1 MPVSKHP
8 RRRAVPPRADSLKSF
23 ERRAAAASTRVH
35 LVLKLYVAGTS
46 PNSIHAL
53 ETVRSICQTHLAGR
67 HELEVIDIH
76 QQPEAAVE
84 AQIVAVPT
92 LVKVLPLPLRRHVGS
107 LKDPAKLLQSLL
119 PSP

>member
-1 MPVSKHP
+1 MPVSKHT
-8 RRRAVPPRADSLKSF
+8 RRRAAPPLADSLKNS
-23 ERRAAAASTRVH
+23 ERRGTAASKGVH

-53 ETVRSICQTHLAGR
+53 ETVRSLCQTHLAGK

-76 QQPEAAVE
+76 QQPQAAVD

-92 LVKVLPLPLRRHVGS
+92 LVKMFPLPLRRHVGS